1 MNEQVN
7 YPETFALQVWVRK
20 CWWASHLPERKQK
33 AKQSSLT
40 AFMSSPLPERRES
53 MALNVHQGDVDRRS
67 CSTGRKV
74 PKPGRSYR
82 QGPFQTVMDFKPKK
96 ELQIRE
102 VSCMPLNL
110 WKFGLRSSS
119 ELNSAGS
126 KQLSI
131 RVSCC
136 SPQPTLIRRINRLK
150 AGHFLGPGLHTPT
163 AIFTAVLQLCDD
175 DYSPFHRGSNYE
187 FCCS

>member
-1 MNEQVN
+1 MSIKEMWTDDHAVEAKTYQRQLGG
-7 YPETFALQVWVRK
+7 TDR
-20 CWWASHLPERKQK
+20 SH
-33 AKQSSLT
+33 
-40 AFMSSPLPERRES
+40 F
-53 MALNVHQGDVDRRS
+53 
-67 CSTGRKV
+67 
-74 PKPGRSYR
+74 R
-82 QGPFQTVMDFKPKK
+82 QLWNFRPRK

-119 ELNSAGS
+119 ELNTAGS
-126 KQLSI
+126 NQRSI
-131 RVSCC
+131 RMSCC
-136 SPQPTLIRRINRLK
+136 SPQPTLIRWINRLK

-163 AIFTAVLQLCDD
+163 AIFAAVLQLCDD